1 MEELDMSR
9 WMYDPETDTRN
20 GKEFT
25 YNLPIHEN
33 DNLLVGFSYREIMN
47 EVVANYGHNV
57 TEKEIRDQVRGHLE
71 ISIENME
78 ENLMLCID
86 NMLAEIK
93 ENE

>member
-1 MEELDMSR
+1 MSR
-9 WMYDPETDTRN
+9 WMYDPETDLRN
-20 GKEFT
+20 GKEFN
-25 YNLPIHEN
+25 YNLLIHEN
-33 DNLLVGFSYREIMN
+33 EDLLVGFSYREIMD

-71 ISIENME
+71 MAVENME

-93 ENE
+93 ER